1 MLLPVAA
8 VTSEQEGEI
17 QNLTGQ
23 IVLLRTDVTHLER
36 RTEQLAREKDR
47 LNWTVGAIL
56 QHDVFSVKDH
66 CPQKGSNIS
75 HSSSADVTD
84 GALPNSNLHRLAD
97 GRLRARREALKGSAL
112 MAQMSFI
119 WSHIPNELIS

>member
-1 MLLPVAA
+1 MVSVLLPVAA
-8 VTSEQEGEI
+8 LTSEQEGEI

-56 QHDVFSVKDH
+56 QHEVFSVKDH

-75 HSSSADVTD
+75 HSSD
-84 GALPNSNLHRLAD
+84 HR
-97 GRLRARREALKGSAL
+97 RLRQTLLAEFYQTPTFKDLQPGG
-112 MAQMSFI
+112 
-119 WSHIPNELIS
+119 